1 MIVRRV
7 RPLSLGKILG
17 AMYVIFGLIAGL
29 IISAV
34 SVLGFAIGSVAAP
47 DELGNMAGLLF
58 GVGAVVFIP
67 LVYGT
72 LGFIGGLIA
81 ALVYNLIAGVVGGI
95 EIEVA

>member
-7 RPLSLGKILG
+7 KPLSLGKILG
-17 AMYVIFGLIAGL
+17 AMYVTLGLIAGL

-81 ALVYNLIAGVVGGI
+81 ALVYNLIAGVVGGL

>member
-1 MIVRRV
+1 
-7 RPLSLGKILG
+7 
-17 AMYVIFGLIAGL
+17 MYVTPGLIAGL

-47 DELGNMAGLLF
+47 DQFGNTTGLLF

-81 ALVYNLIAGVVGGI
+81 ALVYNLTAGVVGGV

>member
-17 AMYVIFGLIAGL
+17 AMYVTIGLFAGL
-29 IISAV
+29 IISIV

-47 DELGNMAGLLF
+47 DQLENLPGLLF
-58 GVGAVVFIP
+58 GAGAVLFIP

-72 LGFIGGLIA
+72 IGFIGGLIA
-81 ALVYNLIAGVVGGI
+81 ALVYNLIAGVVGGL

>member
-1 MIVRRV
+1 MVVRRV

-17 AMYVIFGLIAGL
+17 AMYVTIGLFAGL
-29 IISAV
+29 IISTV

-47 DELGNMAGLLF
+47 DQLGNMAGLLF

-72 LGFIGGLIA
+72 LGFVGGLVA
-81 ALVYNLIAGVVGGI
+81 ALVYNLIAGVVGGL

>member
-1 MIVRRV
+1 MIIRRV
-7 RPLSLGKILG
+7 RPLSLGKMLG
-17 AMYVIFGLIAGL
+17 AIYVTIGLIAGL
-29 IISAV
+29 IISLV

-47 DELGNMAGLLF
+47 DQMGNMVGLLF

-72 LGFIGGLIA
+72 LGFLGGLIA
-81 ALVYNLIAGVVGGI
+81 AVIYNWVARVVGGI

>member
-7 RPLSLGKILG
+7 KPLSLGKILG
-17 AMYVIFGLIAGL
+17 AMYVTFGLIAGL

-47 DELGNMAGLLF
+47 DQLGNMAGLLF

-81 ALVYNLIAGVVGGI
+81 ALVYNLIAGVVGGL

>member
-7 RPLSLGKILG
+7 TPLSLGKILG
-17 AMYVIFGLIAGL
+17 AMYLVLGLIAGL

-47 DELGNMAGLLF
+47 DQLGNMAGLVF

-81 ALVYNLIAGVVGGI
+81 ALVYNLIAGVVGGV

>member
-7 RPLSLGKILG
+7 KPLSLGKILG
-17 AMYVIFGLIAGL
+17 AMYLVLGLIAGL

-47 DELGNMAGLLF
+47 DQLGNMAGLVF
-58 GVGAVVFIP
+58 GVGAVIFIP

-72 LGFIGGLIA
+72 LGFVGGLIA
-81 ALVYNLIAGVVGGI
+81 ALVYNLIAGLVGGV

>member
-1 MIVRRV
+1 MVVRRV
-7 RPLSLGKILG
+7 KPLSLGKILG
-17 AMYVIFGLIAGL
+17 AMYLVLGLIAGL

-47 DELGNMAGLLF
+47 DQPGNMAGLVF
-58 GVGAVVFIP
+58 GVGAVVVIP

-81 ALVYNLIAGVVGGI
+81 ALVYNLIAGVVGGV

>member
-7 RPLSLGKILG
+7 KPLSLGKILG
-17 AMYVIFGLIAGL
+17 AMYLVLGLIAGL

-47 DELGNMAGLLF
+47 DQLGNMAGLVF

-81 ALVYNLIAGVVGGI
+81 ALVYNLIAGVVGGV

>member
-7 RPLSLGKILG
+7 RPLSLGKMLG
-17 AMYVIFGLIAGL
+17 AMYVTLGLIAGL

-81 ALVYNLIAGVVGGI
+81 ALVYNLIAGVVGGV

>member
-7 RPLSLGKILG
+7 KPLSLGKILG
-17 AMYVIFGLIAGL
+17 AMYVTLGLIAGL
-29 IISAV
+29 IISSV

-81 ALVYNLIAGVVGGI
+81 ALVYNLIAGVVGGL

>member
-1 MIVRRV
+1 MVVRRV

-17 AMYVIFGLIAGL
+17 AMYVTIGLVAGL
-29 IISAV
+29 IISTV

-47 DELGNMAGLLF
+47 DQLGNMVGLLF

-72 LGFIGGLIA
+72 LGFVGGLIA
-81 ALVYNLIAGVVGGI
+81 ALVYNLIAGVVGGL